1 MNAAKK
7 NRVSFEDMPDMMGE
21 LLDEVRT
28 LSNRVKKLENTCSCR
43 RSDISTREILTA
55 MEVAKMLKVTRVT
68 VYRMIKRGEIPC
80 YKSGKNLM
88 FYRGEIQEWVDA
100 HQNNESP

>member
-80 YKSGKNLM
+80 DRNGSILM
-88 FYRGEIQEWVDA
+88 FYKDEILRWVDSTRK
-100 HQNNESP
+100 NK

>member
-68 VYRMIKRGEIPC
+68 VSRMIKRGEIPC
-80 YKSGKNLM
+80 YRNGSILM
-88 FYRGEIQEWVDA
+88 FYKDEILKWVDSTKA
-100 HQNNESP
+100 NNQ

>member
-43 RSDISTREILTA
+43 RSDISMREILTA
-55 MEVAKMLKVTRVT
+55 MEVAKMLKVSRVT
-68 VYRMIKRGEIPC
+68 VYRMAGRGEIPC
-80 YKSGKNLM
+80 YRNGSLLM
-88 FYRGEIQEWVDA
+88 FYKDEILRWVDSTKE
-100 HQNNESP
+100 NK

>member
-55 MEVAKMLKVTRVT
+55 MEVAKMLRVTRVT

-80 YKSGKNLM
+80 YRNGSILM
-88 FYRGEIQEWVDA
+88 FYKDEILKWVDSTKA
-100 HQNNESP
+100 NNQ

>member
-21 LLDEVRT
+21 LLDEVRV
-28 LSNRVKKLENTCSCR
+28 LSNRVKKLENSCSCR

-55 MEVAKMLKVTRVT
+55 KEVAKMLKVSRVT
-68 VYRMIKRGEIPC
+68 VYRMAKRGEIPC
-80 YKSGKNLM
+80 YRNGSILM
-88 FYRGEIQEWVDA
+88 FYKDEILRWVD
-100 HQNNESP
+100 STRIK

>member
-43 RSDISTREILTA
+43 RSDINTREILTA

-80 YKSGKNLM
+80 YRNGSILM
-88 FYRGEIQEWVDA
+88 FYKDEILSWVDSTRK
-100 HQNNESP
+100 NK

>member
-43 RSDISTREILTA
+43 RSDISMREILTA
-55 MEVAKMLKVTRVT
+55 LEVAKMLKVSRVT
-68 VYRMIKRGEIPC
+68 VYRMAGRGEIPC
-80 YKSGKNLM
+80 YRNGSLLM
-88 FYRGEIQEWVDA
+88 FYKDEILRWVDSTRK
-100 HQNNESP
+100 NK

>member
-7 NRVSFEDMPDMMGE
+7 NRVSFEDMPNMMGE

-43 RSDISTREILTA
+43 RSDINTREILTA

-80 YKSGKNLM
+80 YRNGSILM
-88 FYRGEIQEWVDA
+88 FYKDEILSWVDSTKA
-100 HQNNESP
+100 NNQ

>member
-7 NRVSFEDMPDMMGE
+7 NRVSFEDMPDMMAE
-21 LLDEVRT
+21 LLDEVRS
-28 LSNRVKKLENTCSCR
+28 LGNRVKKLENTCSCR
-43 RSDISTREILTA
+43 RSDISMREILTA
-55 MEVAKMLKVTRVT
+55 MEVAKMLKVSRVT

-88 FYRGEIQEWVDA
+88 FYRHEIQEWVDA
-100 HQNNESP
+100 HHSNI

>member
-43 RSDISTREILTA
+43 RSDISTREVLTA

-80 YKSGKNLM
+80 YRNGSILM
-88 FYRGEIQEWVDA
+88 FYKDEILSWVDSTKA
-100 HQNNESP
+100 NNQ

>member
-80 YKSGKNLM
+80 YRNGGILM
-88 FYRGEIQEWVDA
+88 FYKDEILSWVDSTKA
-100 HQNNESP
+100 NNQ

>member
-28 LSNRVKKLENTCSCR
+28 LSNRVKKLENTCSCC
-43 RSDISTREILTA
+43 RSDISMREILTA
-55 MEVAKMLKVTRVT
+55 MEVAKMLKVSRVT
-68 VYRMIKRGEIPC
+68 VYRMAGRGEIPC
-80 YKSGKNLM
+80 YRNGSLLM
-88 FYRGEIQEWVDA
+88 FYKDEILRWVDSTKE
-100 HQNNESP
+100 NK

>member
-43 RSDISTREILTA
+43 RSDINTREILTA

-80 YKSGKNLM
+80 YRNGSILM
-88 FYRGEIQEWVDA
+88 FYKDEILSWVDSTKA
-100 HQNNESP
+100 NNQ

>member
-80 YKSGKNLM
+80 YRNGSILM
-88 FYRGEIQEWVDA
+88 FYKDEILSWVDSTKA
-100 HQNNESP
+100 NNQ

>member
-1 MNAAKK
+1 
-7 NRVSFEDMPDMMGE
+7 MPDMMGE

-80 YKSGKNLM
+80 YRNGSTLM
-88 FYRGEIQEWVDA
+88 FYKDEILSWVDSTKA
-100 HQNNESP
+100 NNQ

>member
-7 NRVSFEDMPDMMGE
+7 NRVSFEDMPDMMAE

-80 YKSGKNLM
+80 YRNGSILM
-88 FYRGEIQEWVDA
+88 FYKDEILSWVDSTKA
-100 HQNNESP
+100 NNQ

>member
-55 MEVAKMLKVTRVT
+55 MDVAKMLKVTRVT

-80 YKSGKNLM
+80 YRNGSILM
-88 FYRGEIQEWVDA
+88 FYKDEILSWVDSTKA
-100 HQNNESP
+100 NNQ

>member
-1 MNAAKK
+1 
-7 NRVSFEDMPDMMGE
+7 MPDMMGE

-80 YKSGKNLM
+80 YRNGSILM
-88 FYRGEIQEWVDA
+88 FYKDEILKWVDSTKA
-100 HQNNESP
+100 NKQ

>member
-28 LSNRVKKLENTCSCR
+28 LSNRVKKLENTCSCC
-43 RSDISTREILTA
+43 RSDISTRVILTA
-55 MEVAKMLKVTRVT
+55 MEVAKMLKDIGFTNAYYYT
-68 VYRMIKRGEIPC
+68 QRMPIP
-80 YKSGKNLM
+80 SAL
-88 FYRGEIQEWVDA
+88 
-100 HQNNESP
+100 

>member
-80 YKSGKNLM
+80 YINGSILM
-88 FYRGEIQEWVDA
+88 FYKDEILKWVDSTKA
-100 HQNNESP
+100 NNQ